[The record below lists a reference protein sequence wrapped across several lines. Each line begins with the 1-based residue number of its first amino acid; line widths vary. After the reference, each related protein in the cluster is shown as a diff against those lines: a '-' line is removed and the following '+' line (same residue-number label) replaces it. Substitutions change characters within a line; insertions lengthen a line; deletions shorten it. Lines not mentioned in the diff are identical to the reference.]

1 MAEEPQQKKSKVQ
14 SDGYKD
20 RFLAVFPELVDTV
33 TKDGLGSSEI
43 GVAMQHFK
51 SVSIHT
57 AYCFSIASRITAVT
71 IPVPGVYCSWRQ
83 AEQRTDGDR
92 FAETF
97 TDKHGCQT
105 GEGRTGFG
113 LVC

>member
-1 MAEEPQQKKSKVQ
+1 MAGEPQQKRSKVQ

-51 SVSIHT
+51 SVSIRT
-57 AYCFSIASRITAVT
+57 AHCFQYRVAYNSCNCSSAWSILFLEAS
-71 IPVPGVYCSWRQ
+71 
-83 AEQRTDGDR
+83 
-92 FAETF
+92 
-97 TDKHGCQT
+97 
-105 GEGRTGFG
+105 
-113 LVC
+113 